1 MEIIRK
7 QYLDE
12 LIQLIDKPLVK
23 VITGVRK
30 CGKSTLLKQFIHHL
44 KINKNINENNIFF

>member
-7 QYLDE
+7 QYLNE

-30 CGKSTLLKQFIHHL
+30 CGKSTLLKQFIQYL
-44 KINKNINENNIFF
+44 KNEKKINSKNIIF